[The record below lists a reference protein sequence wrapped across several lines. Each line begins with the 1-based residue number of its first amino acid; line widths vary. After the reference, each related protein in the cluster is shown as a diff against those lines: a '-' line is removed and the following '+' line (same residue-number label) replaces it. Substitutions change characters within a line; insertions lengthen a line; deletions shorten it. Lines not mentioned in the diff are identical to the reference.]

1 MINSKEEYE
10 HKCYGARQAIKTV
23 ATIGDLFLQ
32 KMYETNGGQLPFNI
46 INISDAIM
54 RDPQILFTKVP
65 TDFDIPFSVLNEDG
79 ATNDIDCDDY
89 VIATTLGIYSLEN
102 YDDTYSVSYKGIIL
116 DGKLLADRMKG

>member
-1 MINSKEEYE
+1 MMDSEEQVENKY
-10 HKCYGARQAIKTV
+10 YGARQAINTV

-54 RDPQILFTKVP
+54 RDPKILFAKVP
-65 TDFDIPFSVLNEDG
+65 TDFGIPFSILAEDEV
-79 ATNDIDCDDY
+79 TNDIDCDDY
-89 VIATTLGIYSLEN
+89 VIATTLGVYSLEN
-102 YDDTYSVSYKGIIL
+102 YDGTYSVSYKGIIL